1 MTRRGRAQDQQR
13 DFVLDDSTA
22 VSPRATPP
30 RLWGARSRA
39 WVADQRRSLV
49 GHDPGVSL
57 RLLYLIFCQVLG
69 LVVAA
74 AGPDIA
80 CSRAVLGRIRRRPI
94 LGGLLNEYEAA

>member
-1 MTRRGRAQDQQR
+1 
-13 DFVLDDSTA
+13 
-22 VSPRATPP
+22 
-30 RLWGARSRA
+30 
-39 WVADQRRSLV
+39 
-49 GHDPGVSL
+49 VSL